1 MYATSGN
8 NAVKNYD
15 HPYMRS
21 CSGDVR
27 YGICGSQSKSHKAK
41 VIPVGKTK
49 RIKIRKEHQQMI
61 AASERAIQNKYA
73 RRRLMNTAAV
83 IMLICATA
91 LAFTGVLSRYG
102 KILVMNYSNVR
113 IEREIRQINIETG
126 NIREEF
132 VKAVDPVK
140 LRETAINELG
150 MREPAASQKLLVSI
164 PNGDRI
170 VLGGGSAEETSNTN
184 ETDKLFDNL
193 EGFFKTMR

>member
-1 MYATSGN
+1 
-8 NAVKNYD
+8 
-15 HPYMRS
+15 
-21 CSGDVR
+21 
-27 YGICGSQSKSHKAK
+27 
-41 VIPVGKTK
+41 
-49 RIKIRKEHQQMI
+49 
-61 AASERAIQNKYA
+61 
-73 RRRLMNTAAV
+73 
-83 IMLICATA
+83 A